1 MTEQNKIQKN
11 KWKTIDLGIGSERPI
26 EKGKYKPPADT
37 TGKKGYKSAPG
48 QPGKP
53 GPASAGAGDKRY
65 QRSNTGWLFYKDYYH
80 GIDFQPGQ
88 KKDAIKSEFA
98 GKNRII
104 TSRKLSRYREEVEVL
119 KLEIET
125 IQWFEMT
132 TVYPGLATGLGTPHE
147 SHNEGEYKLGFY
159 FDHTTGLPVIS
170 GSSVKGVLRSA
181 FKKSPQYIEYLLEN
195 PLGDN
200 APITGI
206 DIDKLEKEI
215 FDGEGLSQYRRDVFF
230 DAVIVSSE
238 NEDKKFLADDFITPH
253 PDEFKD
259 PVPLQFLKV
268 LPRVVFRFRFRL
280 GHGVCEPISV
290 KMKMDL
296 FKRILEDLGI
306 GAKTNVG
313 YGKFMKKGGG

>member
-1 MTEQNKIQKN
+1 MTDQNKKPQN
-11 KWKTIDLGIGSERPI
+11 QWKTPGWSIGSERPI

-53 GPASAGAGDKRY
+53 GPAGAGVGNKRY
-65 QRSNTGWLFYKDYYH
+65 QRSNTGWLFYKEYYH

-88 KKDAIKSEFA
+88 KKDALKSEFA
-98 GKNRII
+98 EKNRII
-104 TSRKLSRYREEVEVL
+104 TSRKLSRYREEVEAL
-119 KLEIET
+119 KLDIET
-125 IQWFEMT
+125 IQWFEMA

-147 SHNEGEYKLGFY
+147 SHREGEYKLGFH
-159 FDHTTGLPVIS
+159 FDHTTGLPIIP

-181 FKKSPQYIEYLLEN
+181 FQKAPQYIKYLLEN
-195 PLGDN
+195 PQDN
-200 APITGI
+200 NTPITGI
-206 DIDKLEKEI
+206 DIDKLEKEV
-215 FDGEGLSQYRRDVFF
+215 FDGEGLSPYQRDVFL

-238 NEDKKFLADDFITPH
+238 NEKTLFLADDFITPH
-253 PDEFKD
+253 RDEFKD

-268 LPRVVFRFRFRL
+268 LPRVVFRFQFRL
-280 GHGVCEPISV
+280 GPGQGVPITV
-290 KMKMDL
+290 EIKLAL

-313 YGKFMKKGGG
+313 YGKFTG